1 MEFDIQGVL
10 FPNWLTMLVQLCS
23 TIVLFLLCKKLLWT
37 PARNILKKRQEK
49 MNEGLENARKLQEE
63 ATAELNDAK
72 ENLEKA
78 RERSSEIVEQARKEA
93 NELRDEIVNHAK
105 DEANQ
110 KLANADKQ
118 IENKKLEAKQ
128 EIHDEMVNVAMAAVS
143 KLLNDKATSKDDEEA
158 IQKYIDEVNKN
169 S

>member
-10 FPNWLTMLVQLCS
+10 FPNWLTMLVQFCS

-37 PARNILKKRQEK
+37 PARNILKTRQEK

-63 ATAELNDAK
+63 ATADLNDAK

-93 NELRDEIVNHAK
+93 NELKEEIVNSAK
-105 DEANQ
+105 QQANQ
-110 KLANADKQ
+110 KLEDADKR
-118 IENKKLEAKQ
+118 IEHKKIEAKQ

>member
-10 FPNWLTMLVQLCS
+10 FPNWLTMLVQFCS

-37 PARNILKKRQEK
+37 PARNILKTRQEK

-63 ATAELNDAK
+63 ATADLNDAK

>member
-37 PARNILKKRQEK
+37 PARNILKTRQEK
-49 MNEGLENARKLQEE
+49 MNAGLENARKLQEE
-63 ATAELNDAK
+63 ATADLNDAK

-93 NELRDEIVNHAK
+93 NELKDEIVNNAK
-105 DEANQ
+105 QQANQ
-110 KLANADKQ
+110 KLEEADKR

-143 KLLNDKATSKDDEEA
+143 KLLNEKASSKDDEEA

-169 S
+169 K

>member
-10 FPNWLTMLVQLCS
+10 FPNWLTMLVQFCS

-37 PARNILKKRQEK
+37 PARNILKTRQEK

-63 ATAELNDAK
+63 ATADLNNAK

-78 RERSSEIVEQARKEA
+78 RERSSEIVDQARKEA

-143 KLLNDKATSKDDEEA
+143 KLLNEKATSKDDEEA